1 MTPSLPFLLEAADLD
16 LSQSPLQSGS
26 SYNISVNPVDMFGT
40 VNSGSTHTTHV
51 LPDAP
56 TVQGDDRRNDTINII
71 RVVVVIITISIVRVV
86 VVIITISIVIIVITI
101 IIVIIIIIA
110 IAIV

>member
-71 RVVVVIITISIVRVV
+71 RVVVVIITISIV
-86 VVIITISIVIIVITI
+86 IIVITI